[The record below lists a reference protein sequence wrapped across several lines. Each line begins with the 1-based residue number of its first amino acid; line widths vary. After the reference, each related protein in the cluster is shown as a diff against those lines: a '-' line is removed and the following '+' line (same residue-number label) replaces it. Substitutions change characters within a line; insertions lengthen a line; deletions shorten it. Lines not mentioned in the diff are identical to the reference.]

1 MRNYIIGFFMVVVLI
16 LGGIS
21 INTVNMRTERK
32 NELDNAFSK
41 AVQETL
47 KNATSDE
54 PTYKINNSNE
64 AVADMIENLVVQLNG
79 GKHTN
84 YTVTVYTIDLDKGL
98 LDASVTETYNQVVGT
113 GKITVRKTAIVD
125 SSTKDNNYYTVTF
138 KEGDTVLKEVSVHAG
153 DGVPYAVA
161 PKRDDITGWSY
172 NGKTYTTDINTVKIT
187 KATEFVAVT
196 N

>member
-1 MRNYIIGFFMVVVLI
+1 MRNYIIGFFMLVVLI

-32 NELDNAFSK
+32 NELDTAFSK

-47 KNATSDE
+47 QNATSDD
-54 PTYKINNSNE
+54 PTYKINNNNE

-79 GKHTN
+79 GKRTN
-84 YTVTVYTIDLDKGL
+84 YTVTVYTVDIEKGI

-125 SSTKDNNYYTVTF
+125 NTTQDTNYYTVTF
-138 KEGDTVLKEVSVHAG
+138 KEGETVLKEVSVHSG

-161 PKRDDITGWSY
+161 PKRDDIVGWSY
-172 NGKTYTTDINTVKIT
+172 NGKTYTTDLNTLKIKKEVT
-187 KATEFVAVT
+187 FTAVT
-196 N
+196 K